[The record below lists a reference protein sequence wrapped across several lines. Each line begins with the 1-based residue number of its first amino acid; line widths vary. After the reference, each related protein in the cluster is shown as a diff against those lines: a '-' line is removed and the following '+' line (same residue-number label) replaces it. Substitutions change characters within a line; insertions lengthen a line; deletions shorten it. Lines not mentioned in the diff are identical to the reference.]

1 MVLANPKMNHLFIII
16 YIYIYIYFAGPSIMV
31 MAFKVDQSDPLW
43 DRNWPSPIIFHDSDP
58 GKPYQQEPNYL
69 LDPDNVERVYDERMR
84 VFSQLYNSQSNV
96 DKVNRE
102 RYNRYYNKMPK
113 FTYQHATK
121 KTAGQAV
128 AENEA
133 VTNALAFQGTMV
145 VRRAG
150 GGVLM
155 DVKGS
160 GHHGVDYIGAASVR
174 SGKGYKITGERIT
187 AVRQI

>member
-1 MVLANPKMNHLFIII
+1 
-16 YIYIYIYFAGPSIMV
+16 MV
-31 MAFKVDQSDPLW
+31 MAFKVNQTDPLW
-43 DRNWPSPIIFHDSDP
+43 ERNWPSPIIFHDSDP
-58 GKPYQQEPNYL
+58 GKPFQQVCSVRFPPVTLTFFLALTFVCAQEPNYL

-84 VFSQLYNSQSNV
+84 VFGQLYNNKNLV
-96 DKVNRE
+96 DPVNSE
-102 RYNRYYNKMPK
+102 RYKRYYDKMPK

-128 AENEA
+128 ADNES

-160 GHHGVDYIGAASVR
+160 GHHGVDYVGAASVR
-174 SGKGYKITGERIT
+174 SGKGYKISGERIT

>member
-1 MVLANPKMNHLFIII
+1 MEHVYRLAHCF
-16 YIYIYIYFAGPSIMV
+16 YIHA
-31 MAFKVDQSDPLW
+31 
-43 DRNWPSPIIFHDSDP
+43 
-58 GKPYQQEPNYL
+58 GKPFQQEPNYL

-84 VFSQLYNSQSNV
+84 VFGQLYNNKDSV
-96 DKVNRE
+96 DKINSE
-102 RYNRYYNKMPK
+102 RYSRYYQKMPK

-121 KTAGQAV
+121 KTAGQVFSISYAQVSVYFLTRMYGEQAV
-128 AENEA
+128 ADNES

-155 DVKGS
+155 DIKGS

-174 SGKGYKITGERIT
+174 SGKGYKITGEKIA